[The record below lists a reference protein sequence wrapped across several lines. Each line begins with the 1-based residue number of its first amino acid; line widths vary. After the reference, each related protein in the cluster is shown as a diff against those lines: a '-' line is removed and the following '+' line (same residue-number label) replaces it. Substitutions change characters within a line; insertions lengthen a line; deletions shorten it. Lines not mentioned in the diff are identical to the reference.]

1 MRHLLPLASVLCTS
15 VIAPTTAAA
24 DDPAVPEWVAKY
36 RRDKRLSQSLA
47 EMLPRRVT
55 DTSTIEPT
63 ARLAA
68 TDPIYVTIGQAGPP
82 GTSTHSTTRI
92 DLPAPAIEEPID
104 RRTAISTDPVGLVTG
119 TYTLSIAQVL
129 GAHTAV
135 RVNAES
141 SDVHGVPDSQTWRAS
156 ISAPIYLDRALH
168 GPFIE
173 PGVVVAHRLTAIGL
187 TQAGELYLTRDRM
200 VGPQIFVGWQWMLRS
215 GLHIAG
221 AIGASRNW
229 STSGSTI
236 SVPVRES
243 YLRVGYAF

>member
-1 MRHLLPLASVLCTS
+1 MRHLLPLALCTS
-15 VIAPTTAAA
+15 VVAPTTAAA

-47 EMLPRRVT
+47 EMLPHRVT
-55 DTSTIEPT
+55 DMSTIEST

-68 TDPIYVTIGQAGPP
+68 TDPIHVTIDHAGPP
-82 GTSTHSTTRI
+82 GTSMHSTTRI
-92 DLPAPAIEEPID
+92 DVLAPAIAEPTA

-119 TYTLSIAQVL
+119 TYTLSVAWVL
-129 GAHTAV
+129 GERTAI

-141 SDVHGVPDSQTWRAS
+141 SDVHGVPDSRTWSAS

-173 PGVVVAHRLTAIGL
+173 PGVVVAHRLTALGL
-187 TQAGELYLTRDRM
+187 TQSGELYATHDRM

-229 STSGSTI
+229 STSRSTT